1 MLLPSGWVKAAMD
14 AEGIEKAY
22 VREFIEKKYRSPLD
36 NRIFCAAVDIL
47 LTLYSVWPLVIGFS
61 RQNYSH

>member
-1 MLLPSGWVKAAMD
+1 MD